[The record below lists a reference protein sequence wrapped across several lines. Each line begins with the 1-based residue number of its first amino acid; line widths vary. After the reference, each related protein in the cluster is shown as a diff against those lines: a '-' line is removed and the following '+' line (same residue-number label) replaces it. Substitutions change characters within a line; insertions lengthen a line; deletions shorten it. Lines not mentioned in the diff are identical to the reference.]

1 MAPCAPPPASL
12 RPGSAVLGALV
23 PWWSVGG
30 LLPPVRPRRSA
41 RACVR
46 AAGVGPLRS
55 LASLGGGAVR
65 RDAPRG
71 LWLVVR
77 GCLGSSV
84 CAAAR
89 PLGGAL
95 ACGCALVWGVFVVR
109 APGGARVGRLRAFG
123 GVCVCAAG
131 CPVPPC
137 PASASR
143 RARWRGGRSS
153 SGLACGGVISL
164 FRLSRRSR
172 RLVARR
178 LLLGGASP
186 RCVRGAGRVD
196 RLGLGGGKIYLVA
209 TFFRATL

>member
-123 GVCVCAAG
+123 GACV
-131 CPVPPC
+131 
-137 PASASR
+137 
-143 RARWRGGRSS
+143 
-153 SGLACGGVISL
+153 CGGVPRAAPPGVRVPPRPLARWPVVEGVGVWGGYQSFSAFPPVPSARCAAPPL
-164 FRLSRRSR
+164 GWRLAALRPGCRS
-172 RLVARR
+172 
-178 LLLGGASP
+178 G
-186 RCVRGAGRVD
+186 
-196 RLGLGGGKIYLVA
+196 
-209 TFFRATL
+209 